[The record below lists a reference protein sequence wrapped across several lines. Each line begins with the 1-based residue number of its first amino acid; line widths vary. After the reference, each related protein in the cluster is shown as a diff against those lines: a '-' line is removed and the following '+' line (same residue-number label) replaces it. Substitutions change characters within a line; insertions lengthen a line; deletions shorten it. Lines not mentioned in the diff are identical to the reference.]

1 MGWGSRK
8 LKDTDSLNMRGMVG
22 SRKKKKMRSGN
33 KKEKLEEETEGE
45 EGSR

>member
-8 LKDTDSLNMRGMVG
+8 LKDTDSLNIHGMVG
-22 SRKKKKMRSGN
+22 MRKKKMRSGN